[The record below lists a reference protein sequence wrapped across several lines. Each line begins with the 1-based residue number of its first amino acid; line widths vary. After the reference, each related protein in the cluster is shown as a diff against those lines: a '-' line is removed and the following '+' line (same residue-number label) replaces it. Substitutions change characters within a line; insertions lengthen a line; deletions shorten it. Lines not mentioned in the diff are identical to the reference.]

1 MSHLPCDG
9 LCEEQRKAEIMKDEI
24 MEDEIMEAK
33 IKMDGLKRW
42 NSISDSVK
50 REKLEKF
57 RSEFMMH
64 EDILHRDL
72 MQMNIGHAKE
82 ELTNLRCFVLNALE
96 ELGIV

>member
-1 MSHLPCDG
+1 MSDAYSDY
-9 LCEEQRKAEIMKDEI
+9 CEEQRKAEIM
-24 MEDEIMEAK
+24 EAK
-33 IKMDGLKRW
+33 VGGLKRW

-57 RSEFMMH
+57 RSDFMVH

>member
-1 MSHLPCDG
+1 MSDAYSDY
-9 LCEEQRKAEIMKDEI
+9 CEEQQIKLEK
-24 MEDEIMEAK
+24 MEAN
-33 IKMDGLKRW
+33 IKREGLKRW

>member
-1 MSHLPCDG
+1 MSDSYSDY
-9 LCEEQRKAEIMKDEI
+9 CEEQQKKLDK
-24 MEDEIMEAK
+24 MEAK
-33 IKMDGLKRW
+33 IKREGLKRW
-42 NSISDSVK
+42 NSISDLVK

-72 MQMNIGHAKE
+72 MQINIGHAKE

>member
-1 MSHLPCDG
+1 
-9 LCEEQRKAEIMKDEI
+9 
-24 MEDEIMEAK
+24 MEAN
-33 IKMDGLKRW
+33 IKREGLKRW

>member
-9 LCEEQRKAEIMKDEI
+9 LCEEQRKAEIMKAEI
-24 MEDEIMEAK
+24 MAT
-33 IKMDGLKRW
+33 KMDGLKRW
-42 NSISDSVK
+42 DSISDLVK

>member
-1 MSHLPCDG
+1 MSDAYSG
-9 LCEEQRKAEIMKDEI
+9 YCEEQQKKLEK
-24 MEDEIMEAK
+24 MEAK
-33 IKMDGLKRW
+33 IKREGLKRW

-57 RSEFMMH
+57 RSEFMVH

>member
-1 MSHLPCDG
+1 MSDAYSDY
-9 LCEEQRKAEIMKDEI
+9 CEEQQKKFEK
-24 MEDEIMEAK
+24 MEAN

-50 REKLEKF
+50 HEKLEKF
-57 RSEFMMH
+57 RSDFMMH

>member
-1 MSHLPCDG
+1 MSDAYSDY
-9 LCEEQRKAEIMKDEI
+9 CEAQQKKLEK
-24 MEDEIMEAK
+24 MEAN
-33 IKMDGLKRW
+33 IKREGLKRW

-50 REKLEKF
+50 HEKLEKF

>member
-1 MSHLPCDG
+1 MSDAYSDY
-9 LCEEQRKAEIMKDEI
+9 CEEQQKKFEK
-24 MEDEIMEAK
+24 MEAK
-33 IKMDGLKRW
+33 IKREGLKRW

-57 RSEFMMH
+57 RSDFMVH

>member
-1 MSHLPCDG
+1 MSDAYSDY
-9 LCEEQRKAEIMKDEI
+9 CEEQQKKLEKMK
-24 MEDEIMEAK
+24 AK
-33 IKMDGLKRW
+33 IMMDGIKRW

-57 RSEFMMH
+57 RSDFMVH

>member
-1 MSHLPCDG
+1 MSDAYSDY
-9 LCEEQRKAEIMKDEI
+9 CEEQQKKFEK
-24 MEDEIMEAK
+24 MEAK
-33 IKMDGLKRW
+33 IKREGLKRW
-42 NSISDSVK
+42 NSISDLVK

-57 RSEFMMH
+57 RSDFMMH